1 MQLKSYLTISSVVV
15 MWGMSFILLK
25 LGLDSITP
33 LSLALFRFLLL
44 FPLIFSRLYRYRH
57 GLWSRIQENWK
68 HFSLLGFTGVTL
80 YHAFQNYGLSLTTAS
95 NASLIISTNPI
106 LITIFD
112 HINNRESVNRNQVV
126 GILVAFF
133 GVLLV
138 IRPLDWTL
146 NPIGVFGDIL
156 TVGSAGSWALYSA
169 YSKTMV
175 ARYGAEQVTWLS
187 ILFGTV
193 YLFPITVL
201 LEFPQVPSSLLIW
214 TLLFVMSF
222 LCSGLAYLL
231 WSKAL
236 EELSPTRAGVFLYF
250 LPVVS
255 ISLAT
260 FVLAETV
267 DSLFLI
273 GASFIIVGVYMT
285 QRYSK
290 SD

>member
-1 MQLKSYLTISSVVV
+1 

-25 LGLDSITP
+25 LGLDTITP
-33 LSLALFRFLLL
+33 ISLALYRFLLL
-44 FPLIFSRLYRYRH
+44 FPLILVRLYRYRY
-57 GLWSRIQENWK
+57 GLMRRVRGNWK
-68 HFSLLGFTGVTL
+68 QFSLLGFTGVTL

-95 NASLIISTNPI
+95 NASLIISANPI

-112 HINNRESVNRNQVV
+112 YINNQESVNRYQVI
-126 GILVAFF
+126 GIVLAFF
-133 GVLLV
+133 GVILV
-138 IRPLDWTL
+138 IRPLPLSL

-156 TVGSAGSWALYSA
+156 TVGSAGSWALYSV

-193 YLFPITVL
+193 YLFPITFL
-201 LEFPQVPSSLLIW
+201 LESPQIPSSLLIW
-214 TLLFVMSF
+214 TLLLVMSL

-231 WSKAL
+231 WSQAL

-255 ISLAT
+255 VSLAT
-260 FVLAETV
+260 IILGEDVN
-267 DSLFLI
+267 SLFLI
-273 GASFIIVGVYMT
+273 GGSFIVVGVYLT
-285 QRYSK
+285 QRFSK
-290 SD
+290 RE

>member
-1 MQLKSYLTISSVVV
+1 
-15 MWGMSFILLK
+15 
-25 LGLDSITP
+25 
-33 LSLALFRFLLL
+33 
-44 FPLIFSRLYRYRH
+44 
-57 GLWSRIQENWK
+57 LWSRIQENWK

-112 HINNRESVNRNQVV
+112 HISNRESVNRNQVV

-133 GVLLV
+133 GVILV